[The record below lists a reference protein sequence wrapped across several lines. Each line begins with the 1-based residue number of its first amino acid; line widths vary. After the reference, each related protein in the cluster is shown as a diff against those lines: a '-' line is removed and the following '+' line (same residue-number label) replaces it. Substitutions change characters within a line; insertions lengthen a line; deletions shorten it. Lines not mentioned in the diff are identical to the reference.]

1 MQSVSGQQRP
11 GKPQSG
17 KEEYMAIN
25 QEVLD
30 EMLLP
35 YPDKVQKNRTKHIV
49 RKNPEEGCQQIEA
62 NTRTVPGIISQRGCC
77 YAGCKGVV
85 VGPIKDMITIT
96 HGPVGCAY
104 YSWGTRRNKARAD
117 DITPPEQIYGA
128 MCFVTDMQEPD
139 IVFGGEKKLAK
150 MIDEV
155 VEMFHPRAV
164 NVCATCPIGLIG
176 DDLGAVTK
184 KATEKHGIPVLAY
197 NCEGYKG
204 VSQSAGH
211 HIANNILMENV
222 IGSGDAEKN
231 PSEFVVNLLG
241 EYNIGGDSW
250 EIERILHDIG
260 YRVQGV
266 ITGDSSVEEMKNMHI
281 ANLNLVMCHRSIN
294 YIAEMMEEK
303 YGIPWLKI
311 NFIGV
316 EAIKKSLRD
325 IAQVTGDETFI
336 RKTEEVIAREEA
348 RVLPVIEHYRKI
360 CTGKTAFAFVGGSRS
375 HHYQY
380 LLKDLGMEVVVAGYE
395 FAHRDDYEGRSVI
408 PTIKTDADSKN
419 IPELDIKPDPELY
432 KEAHEHL
439 NLTKEK
445 FDEICSRVP
454 LGNYEGMYPDMN
466 GGTLMIDDC
475 NHYEAEQ
482 LVKELKPDLFFAG
495 VRDKYIAQ
503 KMGVPAKQL
512 HSYDYSGPYAGF
524 NGAMN
529 FARDVANA
537 MTTPAW
543 KFIIP
548 PWEKESENKGDINA

>member
-1 MQSVSGQQRP
+1 MS
-11 GKPQSG
+11 
-17 KEEYMAIN
+17 IN
-25 QEVLD
+25 KEVLD

-35 YPDKVQKNRTKHIV
+35 YPDKVRKNRIKHIIRV
-49 RKNPEEGCQQIEA
+49 NPEESCQQIEA
-62 NTRTVPGIISQRGCC
+62 NTRTVPGIISQRGCA

-85 VGPIKDMITIT
+85 VGPIKNMVTIT
-96 HGPVGCAY
+96 HGPVGCGY

-117 DITPPEQIYGA
+117 DDTPPEKIYSSL
-128 MCFVTDMQEPD
+128 CFITDMQEPD

-155 VEMFHPRAV
+155 FEIFRPPAI
-164 NVCATCPIGLIG
+164 NICATCPIGLIG
-176 DDLGAVTK
+176 DDLGAVA
-184 KATEKHGIPVLAY
+184 KAASERHGIPVLAY

-211 HIANNILMENV
+211 HIANNVLMERV
-222 IGSGDAEKN
+222 IGTGDGVKKPDKYVIN
-231 PSEFVVNLLG
+231 ILG

-260 YRVQGV
+260 YTVQGV
-266 ITGDSSVEEMKNMHI
+266 LTGDSSYEEIQNLHI

-316 EAIKKSLRD
+316 EATRRSLRD
-325 IAQVTGDETFI
+325 MALVTGDEAI
-336 RKTEEVIAREEA
+336 IKRTEEVIAREEA
-348 RVLPVIEHYRKI
+348 RIMPVIEHYRKI
-360 CTGKTAFAFVGGSRS
+360 CEGKTAFAFVGGSRS

-395 FAHRDDYEGRSVI
+395 FAHRDDYEGRQVI

-419 IPELDIKPDPELY
+419 IPDLDIQPDPELY
-432 KEAHEHL
+432 QEAHVHL
-439 NLTKEK
+439 NLSKEK
-445 FDEICSRVP
+445 FDEVCSKVQ
-454 LGNYEGMYPDMN
+454 LGYYEGMYPDMHAGN
-466 GGTLMIDDC
+466 LMIDDC
-475 NHYEAEQ
+475 NHYEAER

-503 KMGVPAKQL
+503 KMGIPAKQL

-524 NGAMN
+524 NGAAN
-529 FARDVANA
+529 FARDVADA
-537 MTTPAW
+537 LTTPAW
-543 KFIIP
+543 KFITP
-548 PWEKESENKGDINA
+548 PWEKESQTGENNA